1 MGLEA
6 AAVAAGQVLGRH
18 LAQAWLAGWSAER
31 DRKRDLADL
40 IQVRFPDRIA
50 RRRFERQIADIAD
63 QVGERLLTLC
73 GHEYGGLRENDKAA
87 ALAEGVQ
94 TLADADLSD
103 RALLAAGLD
112 ATRLAAHVRAGL
124 PRRAIEGHLGEA
136 GARLYDV
143 VLDECCD
150 CFVRIVQQ
158 LPQFGPRAST
168 EPLARLSAVA
178 DQ

>member
-63 QVGERLLTLC
+63 QVAERLLTLC
-73 GHEYGGLRENDKAA
+73 GHEYGGLRENDKGPAPP
-87 ALAEGVQ
+87 GGKKNPTQ
-94 TLADADLSD
+94 ADPSPPAPFEPGFGPG
-103 RALLAAGLD
+103 RPPP
-112 ATRLAAHVRAGL
+112 TV
-124 PRRAIEGHLGEA
+124 P
-136 GARLYDV
+136 ARL
-143 VLDECCD
+143 
-150 CFVRIVQQ
+150 
-158 LPQFGPRAST
+158 GP
-168 EPLARLSAVA
+168 
-178 DQ
+178 